1 MYVPEAEEVADLLLG
16 GLRGNVLNVDGSHC
30 CGNAKVVE
38 MSVCGGWV
46 LRSGGWKAA
55 RGVDVVEL
63 MYWEWVKCWGAA
75 GGQAHRR
82 RESSRR
88 YAQLTSRPVASFC
101 VAVRVAKFRWP
112 PRNG

>member
-1 MYVPEAEEVADLLLG
+1 M
-16 GLRGNVLNVDGSHC
+16 
-30 CGNAKVVE
+30 
-38 MSVCGGWV
+38 CGGWV

-75 GGQAHRR
+75 GGRRTGAGNHRDAH
-82 RESSRR
+82 
-88 YAQLTSRPVASFC
+88 APLTSRPVASFC